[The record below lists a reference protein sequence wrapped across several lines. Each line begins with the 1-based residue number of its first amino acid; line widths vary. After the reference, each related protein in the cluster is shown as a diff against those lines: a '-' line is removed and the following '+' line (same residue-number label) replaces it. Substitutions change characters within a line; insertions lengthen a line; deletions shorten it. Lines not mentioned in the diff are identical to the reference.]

1 MSSSADEADIQF
13 EYLADDDDES
23 VEDSLRFNVAE
34 SDDVALLGERVVG
47 PL

>member
-1 MSSSADEADIQF
+1 MSSAEAAILF
-13 EYLADDDDES
+13 ESLVDDDES
-23 VEDSLRFNVAE
+23 VEDSLRFNVAV